1 MSTVLEKPGSPEEG
15 ITMETETH
23 HHTAV
28 QNGHYHYHQDK
39 DALLKRMR
47 RIEGQARGIHRMI
60 EEDRYCPEIVQQ
72 INSLTSAAKEVS
84 LLILQHHIQGCVVDA
99 VRQGD
104 SEGKVKEL
112 MALIRKALDQR

>member
-1 MSTVLEKPGSPEEG
+1 
-15 ITMETETH
+15 METEENL
-23 HHTAV
+23 HTVV
-28 QNGHYHYHQDK
+28 QNGRYHYHQDNE
-39 DALLKRMR
+39 AMLKRMR

-84 LLILQHHIQGCVVDA
+84 LLLLQHHIQGCVVDA

-112 MALIRKALDQR
+112 TALIRKALDQR

>member
-1 MSTVLEKPGSPEEG
+1 MEAKP
-15 ITMETETH
+15 H
-23 HHTAV
+23 AHTTA

-39 DALLKRMR
+39 EALLKRMR
-47 RIEGQARGIHRMI
+47 RIEGQARGVQRMI

-72 INSLTSAAKEVS
+72 ISSLTSAAKEVS

-104 SEGKVKEL
+104 SEGKIKEL
-112 MALIRKALDQR
+112 MALIRKALDQK